1 MSPNVFTCGASQ
13 QVNKL
18 SFSIR
23 ESSSKICTRRSQM
36 YAKEVNLVQ
45 FLTYIKKFL
54 RGRLFLDIKCTS
66 AVTHLELLSEL

>member
-1 MSPNVFTCGASQ
+1 
-13 QVNKL
+13 
-18 SFSIR
+18 
-23 ESSSKICTRRSQM
+23 M

-66 AVTHLELLSEL
+66 DTLRVAI